1 MDVESF
7 RQWLDNDIQDIY
19 LPEDVQMIHT
29 DEREIEVSRRF
40 GFAGSRGLSDAAYVG
55 QYYTMFERAWAMTGY
70 TDFLTYCSIQI
81 LTRLNFCWTELQKI
95 RFAWQNVFVN

>member
-70 TDFLTYCSIQI
+70 TDFLTYCYTDPDAVEFLLDRI
-81 LTRLNFCWTELQKI
+81 TENKI
-95 RFAWQNVFVN
+95 RIA